1 MPLYEITVLT
11 GQIVVYAQA
20 LEFQEIME
28 GVLFTKVGQKIIEE
42 WWSLH
47 TDYIHAWNIWS
58 AYVALFTPPF
68 ERCWCLMLPW

>member
-28 GVLFTKVGQKIIEE
+28 GVLFTTARQKIIGE
-42 WWSLH
+42 W
-47 TDYIHAWNIWS
+47 
-58 AYVALFTPPF
+58 
-68 ERCWCLMLPW
+68 